1 MNSLRRSIIA
11 LLLWLTIFFNIER
24 LDIAGNDT
32 INLETGVYF
41 VAIAAMLLPLLSFFQ
56 RRSAIVAVIPTLLL
70 LALALIVTPTPDL
83 GGIHTYITVVEITML
98 TVLTV
103 LAHRVGQH
111 LEEFRRAVEVVTLK
125 DKTSRLHSMADA
137 HDLVQT
143 EMSSSRRSQRPL
155 SLLVFQADAS
165 SLNMMMHRF
174 VQELQRGM
182 MQRYVLTMTA
192 RVLSR
197 HLRRTDLIIE
207 EGKPGRLVL
216 VAPETSSENARLLG
230 KRLIHLVQDRLG
242 ITARFGIAAFP
253 EQALTFDELLSV
265 AEGGLRDEQ
274 LAESG
279 YEVDQDVLHLPEVR
293 T

>member
-1 MNSLRRSIIA
+1 
-11 LLLWLTIFFNIER
+11 
-24 LDIAGNDT
+24 
-32 INLETGVYF
+32 
-41 VAIAAMLLPLLSFFQ
+41 
-56 RRSAIVAVIPTLLL
+56 
-70 LALALIVTPTPDL
+70 
-83 GGIHTYITVVEITML
+83 
-98 TVLTV
+98 
-103 LAHRVGQH
+103 
-111 LEEFRRAVEVVTLK
+111 
-125 DKTSRLHSMADA
+125 
-137 HDLVQT
+137 
-143 EMSSSRRSQRPL
+143 
-155 SLLVFQADAS
+155 
-165 SLNMMMHRF
+165 
-174 VQELQRGM
+174 M